1 MIKRT
6 LARLIL
12 VPLGLALAL
21 AATGFVLFSLG
32 MERVTHAVHG
42 KDADF
47 AALTQV
53 WRMLK
58 DVKGLAQVSVLAL
71 PLLLIVVGEVARIRS
86 SVYYI
91 VGGGAAL
98 ALFPLLARSTSLGEG
113 LSQLGLIWQV
123 FATAG
128 FVGGFVYW
136 LIAGRTA

>member
-12 VPLGLALAL
+12 VPLGFLLAL
-21 AATGFVLFSLG
+21 AAATFVLASLG
-32 MERVTHAVHG
+32 LERVTHTMHG
-42 KDADF
+42 KETDF
-47 AALTQV
+47 ATLGRTYA
-53 WRMLK
+53 MLK
-58 DVKGLAQVSVLAL
+58 DIKGLAQLSVLAV
-71 PLLLIVVGEVARIRS
+71 PLLMIVVGEVARIRS

-136 LIAGRTA
+136 LVAGRTA